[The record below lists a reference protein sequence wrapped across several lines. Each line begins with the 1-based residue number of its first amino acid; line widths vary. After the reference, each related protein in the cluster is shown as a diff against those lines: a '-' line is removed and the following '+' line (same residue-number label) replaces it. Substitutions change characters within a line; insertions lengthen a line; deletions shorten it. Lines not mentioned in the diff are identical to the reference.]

1 MSLYIAYNVMFT
13 WCPGTELNRRPPD
26 LQSAAS
32 RQRDVQQAEQG
43 QGGGEEDVFG
53 ECDVVGLLRGV
64 TAKGLRGGG
73 DQQQEQ
79 QALAAQR
86 PERGQGGH
94 REQARLARQGAEGT
108 AAVELPDG
116 KQVEEVDPGA
126 EASDGG
132 PQRPPTEHEPQVG
145 ERGGATAP
153 EGSRQADPRVL
164 PRVGRMLAQPDQ
176 RSQPGHEHRR
186 GGLDAEAA

>member
-1 MSLYIAYNVMFT
+1 MVAQDRESNQ
-13 WCPGTELNRRPPD
+13 WPRD
-26 LQSAAS
+26 LQSAAG

-53 ECDVVGLLRGV
+53 ERDVVGLLRGV
-64 TAKGLRGGG
+64 PAKGLRRGG

-79 QALAAQR
+79 QPFAAQR

-94 REQARLARQGAEGT
+94 REQALLARQGAEGT

-126 EASDGG
+126 EAGDGG
-132 PQRPPTEHEPQVG
+132 PQRQPQPS
-145 ERGGATAP
+145 TN
-153 EGSRQADPRVL
+153 PR
-164 PRVGRMLAQPDQ
+164 
-176 RSQPGHEHRR
+176 
-186 GGLDAEAA
+186 